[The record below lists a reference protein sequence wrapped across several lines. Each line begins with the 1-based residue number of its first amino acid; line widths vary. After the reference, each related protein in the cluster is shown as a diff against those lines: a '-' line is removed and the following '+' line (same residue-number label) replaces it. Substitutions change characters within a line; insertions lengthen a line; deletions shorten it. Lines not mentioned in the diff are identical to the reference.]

1 MKDCIQVINNTTL
14 SQEMLNEIIEEEI
27 MLFMKTN
34 NKNTIKTILIELN
47 ETEDGSDEL
56 EAKISIKPIIKRLAR
71 ITGYLSNV
79 ENFND
84 GKKSELKDRVPH
96 KSDTEGWVVL

>member
-56 EAKISIKPIIKRLAR
+56 EAKISIKPIIKRLRR
-71 ITGYLSNV
+71 ITGYLSEM

-84 GKKSELKDRVPH
+84 GKAAELKDRVPH
-96 KSDTEGWVVL
+96 KSDTEGWIVL